1 MGNSMSRKKMP
12 PWYGVPSGP
21 VIVARHF
28 IISSEWGPAL
38 QLEGGSFASSVSSF
52 WMRLV
57 MLMFRMWV
65 WTCLFNS
72 RFCIS
77 IYILY
82 GIFCISIFL
91 IDKIKI
97 KIKIKPSSNYSI
109 QYFEV
114 ILK

>member
-38 QLEGGSFASSVSSF
+38 QLEGGSLTSSESSF

-57 MLMFRMWV
+57 MLIFLSGGVYVRV
-65 WTCLFNS
+65 FSS

-77 IYILY
+77 IYFIWDILY
-82 GIFCISIFL
+82 INFL
-91 IDKIKI
+91 DRQNKKY
-97 KIKIKPSSNYSI
+97 K
-109 QYFEV
+109 
-114 ILK
+114 

>member
-1 MGNSMSRKKMP
+1 
-12 PWYGVPSGP
+12 
-21 VIVARHF
+21 
-28 IISSEWGPAL
+28 
-38 QLEGGSFASSVSSF
+38 LEGGSFASSVSSF

-97 KIKIKPSSNYSI
+97 KIKPSSNYSI

-114 ILK
+114 ILKTNKYFENFEYFMKVESIAHLV

>member
-38 QLEGGSFASSVSSF
+38 QLEGGSLTSSESSF

-57 MLMFRMWV
+57 MLMFSYGGGVYVRV
-65 WTCLFNS
+65 FNS

-77 IYILY
+77 IYFIWDILY
-82 GIFCISIFL
+82 INFL
-91 IDKIKI
+91 DRQNKKY
-97 KIKIKPSSNYSI
+97 K
-109 QYFEV
+109 
-114 ILK
+114 

>member
-38 QLEGGSFASSVSSF
+38 QLEGGSLTSSESSF

-57 MLMFRMWV
+57 MLIFSSVGVYVGM
-65 WTCLFNS
+65 FNS

-97 KIKIKPSSNYSI
+97 KIKIK
-109 QYFEV
+109 V
-114 ILK
+114 

>member
-1 MGNSMSRKKMP
+1 
-12 PWYGVPSGP
+12 
-21 VIVARHF
+21 
-28 IISSEWGPAL
+28 
-38 QLEGGSFASSVSSF
+38 LEGGSLTSSESSF

-57 MLMFRMWV
+57 MLIFSSLYVYIRV
-65 WTCLFNS
+65 FNS

-97 KIKIKPSSNYSI
+97 KIKIK
-109 QYFEV
+109 V
-114 ILK
+114 